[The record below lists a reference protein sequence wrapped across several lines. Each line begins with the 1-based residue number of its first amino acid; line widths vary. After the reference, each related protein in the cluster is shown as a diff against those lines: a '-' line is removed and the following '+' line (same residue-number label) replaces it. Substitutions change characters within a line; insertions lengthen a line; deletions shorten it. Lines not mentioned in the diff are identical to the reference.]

1 MPMRK
6 QARCRC
12 AEGFEAVQAHEDEYR
27 RIKRIL
33 DRGKHPTFI
42 GRSLVLKCTR
52 NGGCTIFRFGG
63 EDIGVSI
70 VNPMKNVL
78 LVLNVDPRHRSHGLG
93 TAILHYVQANFA
105 RVLESAVPFFER
117 NGYTCVGALK
127 RGNSLNTQVM
137 IKSALI
143 PLAGRLCK
151 LYAEA
156 GSMS

>member
-1 MPMRK
+1 MRK
-6 QARCRC
+6 RARCPC
-12 AEGFEAVQAHEDEYR
+12 AKGFEAVQARADEYR
-27 RIKRIL
+27 RVKQIL
-33 DRGKHPTFI
+33 NRGKHPTFI
-42 GRSLVLKCTR
+42 GRSFVLVSTR

-78 LVLNVDPRHRSHGLG
+78 LVLNVDPKHRQHGLG

-117 NGYTCVGALK
+117 NGYTKVGSLK

-137 IKSALI
+137 IKSSLI
-143 PLAGRLCK
+143 ALAGRISAIHAK
-151 LYAEA
+151 SA
-156 GSMS
+156 SMT

>member
-1 MPMRK
+1 MRK
-6 QARCRC
+6 QSRCRC
-12 AEGFEAVQAHEDEYR
+12 AEGFEAVQAHADEYR
-27 RIKRIL
+27 RVKRIL

-42 GRSLVLKCTR
+42 GRSLVLGCTR

-78 LVLNVDPRHRSHGLG
+78 LVLNVVPEHRSHGLG

-117 NGYTCVGALK
+117 NGYTSVGELK

-137 IKSALI
+137 IKSTLI

-151 LYAEA
+151 LYAMQNRVA
-156 GSMS
+156 